1 MRTRKDFK
9 LEIVVPTFKRPE
21 CIKKML
27 DFGNHPGKDRLPREA
42 AISGCCIITGKCG
55 SAGNNIDV
63 NIPDQF
69 KFENSRH
76 NIDIII
82 DTIKTCLDNYPD
94 EFKKF
99 EIYRKSIQEEYSLF
113 ISDVYRYF
121 GA

>member
-1 MRTRKDFK
+1 MRTRNDFK

-42 AISGCCIITGKCG
+42 AIPGCCIITGKCG
-55 SAGNNIDV
+55 SSGN
-63 NIPDQF
+63 
-69 KFENSRH
+69 

-82 DTIKTCLDNYPD
+82 DAIKTCLDNYPD

-113 ISDVYRYF
+113 ISDIYRYF
-121 GA
+121 CA